1 MTQSDQIVTDL
12 HTMLEREGNDLT
24 RMVEQSLKQA
34 SDRAHQDLDPK
45 ILAALDWP
53 TDLEGYDAYL
63 RSFIA
68 WVPQQSDDAAWKD
81 TAPEERYAKEVSI
94 RLAHFFWLVDQQ
106 VGDDKSSTLQNNDA
120 FGDWLTQFARQWGS
134 FLDSP
139 QSFNQDILES
149 FIKNAPEYTIGESLV
164 NGHPNAPSGWLTFNQ
179 FFARELNPGL
189 RPITS
194 PGDNH
199 VVTSPADCLF
209 KHIYDIDDESNI
221 PATTIKQ
228 THTYGNIKDL
238 LKGSEYA
245 DAFAGGTFV
254 HYMLPPSSY
263 HRFHTPVA
271 GTVKESFVISGT
283 VYMEVDL
290 ADHELQSMDSTE
302 TGYEFTQVH
311 GALTLDTTDSE
322 CGDVGIVAVVPVG
335 MSHVASVTM
344 TAGKDTTLTKGAEFG
359 YFQFGGSDI
368 IVLFQAGR
376 NPQIDTDKALRHVGS
391 VIARIE

>member
-1 MTQSDQIVTDL
+1 MNQPDQIVTDL
-12 HTMLEREGNDLT
+12 HEILQSGGGDLKALL
-24 RMVEQSLKQA
+24 VQSLKQA
-34 SDRAHQDLDPK
+34 HDRASDDLDPK
-45 ILAALDWP
+45 IFAALDWP
-53 TDLEGYDAYL
+53 QDLQEYDAYL
-63 RSFIA
+63 ATFIA
-68 WVPQQSDDAAWKD
+68 WIPQQSNDPAWKD

-106 VGDDKSSTLQNNDA
+106 LGDDTTSTVQNNAA

-134 FLDSP
+134 FLDTP
-139 QSFNQDILES
+139 ESFNQDILAS
-149 FIKNAPEYTIGESLV
+149 FINDAPEYTIEESMV

-189 RPITS
+189 RPITT
-194 PGDNH
+194 PDDNH

-209 KHIYDIDDESNI
+209 KHIYDIDNDSNI
-221 PATTIKQ
+221 PATTIKE

-238 LKGSEYA
+238 LKGSHYA

-271 GTVKESFVISGT
+271 GTVKESFVIPGT
-283 VYMEVDL
+283 VYMQVDL
-290 ADHELQSMDSTE
+290 TDHHLQSKDNTQ

-311 GALTLDTTDSE
+311 GVLTLDTTESE
-322 CGDVGIVAVVPVG
+322 CGNVGIVAVIPVG

-344 TAGKDTTLTKGAEFG
+344 TASTSTTLTKGEEFG

-368 IVLFQAGR
+368 IVLFQTGH
-376 NPQIDTDKALRHVGS
+376 NPQIDTDTTLRHVGS
-391 VIARIE
+391 TIARLT